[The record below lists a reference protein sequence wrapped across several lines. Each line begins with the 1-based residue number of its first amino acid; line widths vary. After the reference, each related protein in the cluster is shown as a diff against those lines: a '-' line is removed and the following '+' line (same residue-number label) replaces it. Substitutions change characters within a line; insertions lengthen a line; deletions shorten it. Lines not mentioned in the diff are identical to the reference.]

1 VYYVDLRKIIVHY
14 YQSCHNKAVLLKHS
28 SGFLFLS
35 AFIMSSNK
43 LRTSRVHAAY
53 ILFGKPH
60 TRENE
65 EECPLKL
72 DNIGHGLTLCHYENP
87 ERPVLVTYIY
97 LNKHSSHYTEY
108 PIENNLGVSRDD
120 SSRSLLPNTSS
131 CVSSILVYLLY
142 LMQQR

>member
-1 VYYVDLRKIIVHY
+1 
-14 YQSCHNKAVLLKHS
+14 
-28 SGFLFLS
+28 
-35 AFIMSSNK
+35 MSSNK

-97 LNKHSSHYTEY
+97 LNKQSSHYTEY

-120 SSRSLLPNTSS
+120 SSREPSSEYKQLCKLYLSLLI
-131 CVSSILVYLLY
+131 VSNATKIEIGISLASLTQHLGTDHPTRKVYGRTGLK
-142 LMQQR
+142 R